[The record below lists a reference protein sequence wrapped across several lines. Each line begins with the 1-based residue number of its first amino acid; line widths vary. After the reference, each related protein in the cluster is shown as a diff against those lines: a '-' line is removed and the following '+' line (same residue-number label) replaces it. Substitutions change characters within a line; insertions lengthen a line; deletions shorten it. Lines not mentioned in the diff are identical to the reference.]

1 MLYPTIPTQLHGDFQ
16 DIVSIKCLDTI
27 EEAVKEFE
35 KLENRLRSVN
45 EWHTFS
51 EKIKTKFALFDPET
65 NKSST
70 ILKIG
75 NLIKID
81 IPGPGNPSGSGYDW
95 TRIIDIQTGEESQ
108 NFPFLAIRIKPCP
121 APDAKDQPV
130 AHFYNDEASNTFI
143 VRRMGT
149 CLYAEV
155 HGRNE
160 IENTNDVPV
169 LDFVRNK
176 AIALGSKHGLGGL
189 NWLGFTQ
196 AILSP
201 AE

>member
-35 KLENRLRSVN
+35 KLENRLR
-45 EWHTFS
+45 
-51 EKIKTKFALFDPET
+51 
-65 NKSST
+65 
-70 ILKIG
+70 
-75 NLIKID
+75 
-81 IPGPGNPSGSGYDW
+81 SGYDW